1 MILRRR
7 QPLHAVLL
15 LASLLAGAGAA
26 LAAQSPGAGAPGSR
40 VTALEDREAIRI
52 VLRDY
57 GRLLDERRFDEFGQL
72 FAADGVYVAGP
83 TTRGPKAIAD
93 ALRSSFAGN
102 SLGLAEPNFHVLF
115 NERITLAG
123 SKAIASSQSFFVA
136 PGADGA
142 PRVVMMASYE
152 DELVKTPDGWRF
164 AKRVVKGNLSPRPAA
179 TQRADDETTT
189 RALLAAQADRWDKA
203 IVAKDYAA
211 IEANMAAE
219 FRNIDGNGAVAD
231 KQAFVRDLMD
241 KDLQIDPYTVEDFD
255 VRLYGDTAL
264 LSGRT
269 RMTGKYQGKAFT
281 SHYRYIDTYVRRN
294 GAWRVVS
301 VQITKMAP

>member
-1 MILRRR
+1 MQMATNRLVMVVFF
-7 QPLHAVLL
+7 LA
-15 LASLLAGAGAA
+15 LASM
-26 LAAQSPGAGAPGSR
+26 AGAPFAAQPETAGSAQAR
-40 VTALEDREAIRI
+40 IAALEDREAIRI

-57 GRLLDERRFDEFGQL
+57 GRLLDDRRFDEFGQL
-72 FAADGVYVAGP
+72 FSEDGIYVAGA

-93 ALRSSFAGN
+93 GLRRTFAGN

-123 SKAIASSQSFFVA
+123 LKAVSSSQSFFVS

-152 DELVKTPDGWRF
+152 DELIKTPGGWRF
-164 AKRVVKGNLSPRPAA
+164 AKRVVKGNMSPRPAVA
-179 TQRADDETTT
+179 QPADGAAST
-189 RALLAAQADRWDKA
+189 RALLAAQAASWDKA
-203 IVAKDYAA
+203 IIARDRAA
-211 IEANMAAE
+211 IEANMAAD
-219 FRNIDGNGAVAD
+219 FRNIDGNGTVAD

-241 KDLQIDPYTVEDFD
+241 NELQIDPYTVEDFD
-255 VRLYGDTAL
+255 VRVYGDTAL

-269 RMTGKYQGKAFT
+269 RMTGRYQGKSFT
-281 SHYRYIDTYVRRN
+281 SHYRYIDTYVRRD

-301 VQITKMAP
+301 VQITKMAQ

>member
-1 MILRRR
+1 MQMATNRQVMVVFIL
-7 QPLHAVLL
+7 A
-15 LASLLAGAGAA
+15 LASV
-26 LAAQSPGAGAPGSR
+26 AGAPFAAQPETAGSAQAR
-40 VTALEDREAIRI
+40 IAALEDREAIRV

-57 GRLLDERRFDEFGQL
+57 GRLLDERRFEEFGQL
-72 FAADGVYVAGP
+72 FAEDGLYVAGA

-93 ALRSSFAGN
+93 GLRRTFAGN

-123 SKAIASSQSFFVA
+123 LKAISTSQSFFVA

-152 DELVKTPDGWRF
+152 DELVKTPGGWRF
-164 AKRVVKGNLSPRPAA
+164 AKRVVKGNMSPRPAA
-179 TQRADDETTT
+179 AQADDGAAAT
-189 RALLAAQADRWDKA
+189 RALLATQADRWDKA
-203 IVAKDYAA
+203 IIAKDRAA
-211 IEANMAAE
+211 IEANMAE
-219 FRNIDGNGAVAD
+219 DFRNIDGNGTVAD
-231 KQAFVRDLMD
+231 RQAFIRDLMD
-241 KDLQIDPYTVEDFD
+241 KDLQIDPYSVEDFD

-269 RMTGKYQGKAFT
+269 RMTGRYQGKSFT
-281 SHYRYIDTYVRRN
+281 SHYRYIDTYVRRD

-301 VQITKMAP
+301 VQITKMAQ